1 MPLYSAYSTETLVN
15 EIRLGDH
22 KAFFELSKRFD
33 GIINRIS
40 GVTDV
45 DKDEKEDL
53 YQEGL
58 LGLYRAALTFEP
70 SRNASFQTYATL
82 CIKHSIYSSL
92 RVYFSKKN
100 NPVRTGSPID
110 DVTAVQCPDLCT
122 DPEKLLLEKENLR
135 IIKQSIDKL
144 LSKYERDILKLF
156 LKGLSYEVIA
166 NTLST
171 SPKSVDNAIQRIR
184 GKLKKFI
191 KCD

>member
-1 MPLYSAYSTETLVN
+1 MPLYSAYSTEELVR
-15 EIRLGDH
+15 EIRLGDK

-40 GVTDV
+40 GVADI
-45 DKDEKEDL
+45 DSAEKEDL

-58 LGLYRAALTFEP
+58 LGLYRASITFDE
-70 SRNASFQTYATL
+70 SKNASFQTYATL

-110 DVTAVQCPDLCT
+110 DATAVQCPDSCT

-135 IIKQSIDKL
+135 LIKESIDTL
-144 LSKYERDILKLF
+144 LSEYERNILKLF

-166 NTLST
+166 NALST

-191 KCD
+191 KCN